1 MPNAVLSTILRFATI
16 ALLAIGNPAGAEHP
30 CTASLVA
37 MPDPFLCDA
46 QPSRIQRFGPP
57 IAYQTARNFF
67 PSSWNQLSH
76 DQRHNPV
83 FAVSGNA
90 PAWLRQ
96 GTFWAAGLTRLD
108 YLGLTRALPSMGDP
122 EEFGSTASQYLGNVM
137 GVSVA
142 RGIVFVQLGRNEVW
156 ALDAATGTPIWRNEV
171 LTAAGMGQTV
181 VQEINGRLMA
191 FAPVGDA
198 AYTVKNTIDFSRAR
212 PHFRGGHFSG
222 LYAFDA
228 LTGKQIWRLNTRG
241 AARPTPVF
249 RDGKLYLAT
258 SGGQLLVVDPAT
270 GATLGTFNNPG
281 GGQTGLA
288 SPNWFE
294 TRDGRLLIIYGTVRP
309 ARLLGVDVSNPAQPK
324 LGWSYTPPRAAA
336 NAPGDTS
343 PAVDPDLGLMFTN
356 IFINKGTQA
365 APIFDSEMVAL
376 DAATGTLRWSQLMG
390 EGDNPPGFKGG
401 VPMVHNG
408 VVFSG
413 NTINGTFQAFDAATG
428 ARIWTKNLAERDD
441 DPGRKHRPRAAPV
454 MFEGKLI
461 FAEQRDIHVLDP
473 MTGTELN
480 RFENPGLLG
489 LWGINQPSIVGRL
502 MILSSITGW
511 IFAFPVDV
519 ILNSKGFEPGKM
531 PTLDFTAP
539 EAVFGGFR
547 AGPAQRAVE
556 ALDFAA
562 PEAIFGGRAQGPAFA
577 GGGAMNIELP
587 TLPRRPDY
595 FIPTAQPRFNT
606 RTFPDT
612 WLAYA
617 GGPERNSYTPRGP
630 RSAEWTTAL
639 NHAYPLDLPPLD
651 AHLYGPEM
659 ATQMMHQ
666 AFGVGTGVTPA
677 NGVLYVGSDRY
688 TIHALNALTGQR
700 IWRSRTQNAN
710 FGQPLVTPNTVV
722 VSAGD
727 PWFNL
732 GNTVRFRD
740 RNSATNVGD
749 NFGHVTGLDPRTG
762 VQKWTFFSDGATS
775 MGTPLYHR
783 ENLYWVAGD
792 GGVWAINADSGERV
806 DAFYNESR
814 QPRLTLGGFNAIS
827 APNIFEQGGRSLML
841 AGTAMPN
848 KISAIDLDSAEVAWT
863 QSFSGINTYL
873 TGFAA
878 TSLAI
883 DTSRGL
889 AIGSVLIDADAT
901 SETATFLAFALDA
914 RSGDI
919 VWTQPIGSGKIPV
932 GFTAPTPVI
941 SRNTAFFHNPIAR
954 TSIALDTASGAVRWQ
969 TSVDVPEGRFSWGP
983 GVVIGNRLIQPVGAA
998 LYTFDATT
1006 GALLNRTN
1014 VGGAFTYNHPT
1025 VSGGVLYIG
1034 NSWGWVSAIPLMKV
1048 LGGSR

>member
-1 MPNAVLSTILRFATI
+1 MPNAVLSKFLRVATI
-16 ALLAIGNPAGAEHP
+16 ALLAVFSHSASAAHP
-30 CTASLVA
+30 CTASLFSV
-37 MPDPFLCDA
+37 PDPFLCDA
-46 QPSRIQRFGPP
+46 QATRFQRFGPP
-57 IAYQTARNFF
+57 VAYQTARNFF
-67 PSSWNQLSH
+67 PASWNQLSH

-83 FAVSGNA
+83 FAVPGNA
-90 PAWLRQ
+90 PRWLRQ
-96 GTFWAAGLTRLD
+96 GTFWAAGLTRTD
-108 YLGLTRALPSMGDP
+108 YLHLTRALPSIGDP

-142 RGIVFVQLGRNEVW
+142 RGIVFVQLGRNEIW
-156 ALDAATGTPIWRNEV
+156 ALDAASGTPIWRNEV

-198 AYTVKNTIDFSRAR
+198 AYTIKNTIDFSLAR

-228 LTGKQIWRLNTRG
+228 LTGKQLWRLDTRG

-249 RDGKLYLAT
+249 RNGKLYLTT

-288 SPNWFE
+288 SPNWYE
-294 TRDGRLLIIYGTVRP
+294 TRDGRLLIIYGTIRP
-309 ARLLGVDVSNPAQPK
+309 ARLLGVDVTNPAQPK

-356 IFINKGTQA
+356 IFINKGTPA
-365 APIFDSEMVAL
+365 APIYDSEMVAL
-376 DAATGTLRWSQLMG
+376 DATTGARRWSQLMG

-408 VVFSG
+408 TVFSG
-413 NTINGTFQAFDAATG
+413 NTINGTFQAFDAANGT
-428 ARIWTKNLAERDD
+428 RLWVKDLAELDD

-473 MTGTELN
+473 LSGTELN
-480 RFENPGLLG
+480 RFENPGILG
-489 LWGINQPSIVGRL
+489 VWGINQPTIVGRL
-502 MILSSITGW
+502 MILSSISGW
-511 IFAFPVDV
+511 VFAFPVDLV
-519 ILNSKGFEPGKM
+519 LNRRGFEGNMSM
-531 PTLDFTAP
+531 PEP
-539 EAVFGGFR
+539 EN
-547 AGPAQRAVE
+547 
-556 ALDFAA
+556 
-562 PEAIFGGRAQGPAFA
+562 A
-577 GGGAMNIELP
+577 GGMFSELMQRP
-587 TLPRRPDY
+587 TFEAGQPGNFTVPTPPRRPDY
-595 FIPTAQPRFNT
+595 FIPAALPRFNVGM
-606 RTFPDT
+606 FPNS

-617 GGPERNSYTPRGP
+617 GGPEHNSYTPRGP

-651 AHLYGPEM
+651 ANLYGSEM
-659 ATQMMHQ
+659 ASQMMHQ
-666 AFGVGTGVTPA
+666 AFGVGSGVSPV
-677 NGVLYVGSDRY
+677 NGILYVGSDRY
-688 TIHALNALTGQR
+688 SIHALNAMTGQR
-700 IWRSRTQNAN
+700 IWRLRTQNAN

-740 RNSATNVGD
+740 RNPAVNLGD
-749 NFGHVTGLDPRTG
+749 NFGHLTGVDPRTG
-762 VQKWTFFSDGATS
+762 MEKWTFFSDGVTS

-783 ENLYWVAGD
+783 ENLYWVGGD

-806 DAFYNESR
+806 ETFFNEER
-814 QPRLTLGGFNAIS
+814 QPRITLGGFNAIS
-827 APNIFEQGGRSLML
+827 APNIFAQGGRSLMIV
-841 AGTAMPN
+841 GTAMPN
-848 KISAIDLDSAEVAWT
+848 KMNAIDLDSGEVAWT
-863 QSFSGINTYL
+863 QNFAGIDTYL

-878 TSLAI
+878 TSVAI
-883 DTSRGL
+883 DSQRGL
-889 AIGSVLIDADAT
+889 AIGSVLIDANPTA
-901 SETATFLAFALDA
+901 ETATFLAFALDA
-914 RSGDI
+914 RSGQI
-919 VWTQPIGSGKIPV
+919 VWTQPIGGGKTPV

-941 SRNTAFFHNPIAR
+941 SRNTVYFHNPIAR
-954 TSIALDTASGAVRWQ
+954 SSVALDTASGAIRWQ
-969 TSVDVPEGRFSWGP
+969 TPVEVPDGRYSWGP
-983 GVVIGNRLIQPVGAA
+983 GVVIGNRLIQAVGPA
-998 LYTFDATT
+998 LYTFDATN
-1006 GALLNRTN
+1006 GALLNRTHI
-1014 VGGAFTYNHPT
+1014 GGSFTYNHPT

-1048 LGGSR
+1048 LGGNPGR